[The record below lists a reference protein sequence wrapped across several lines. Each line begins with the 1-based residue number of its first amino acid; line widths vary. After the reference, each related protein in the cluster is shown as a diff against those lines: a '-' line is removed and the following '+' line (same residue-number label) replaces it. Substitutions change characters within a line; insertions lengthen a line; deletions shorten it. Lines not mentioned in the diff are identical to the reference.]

1 MSKGW
6 GRGSAWYRGG
16 VCLGPH
22 EGDRRRRSFNPYRPS
37 AADLAFRTMS
47 FAKIVI
53 RQHIDIRIDLSK
65 QRANFG
71 GS

>member
-1 MSKGW
+1 VEAPGT
-6 GRGSAWYRGG
+6 G
-16 VCLGPH
+16 VAFVLVLTRATDAAGH
-22 EGDRRRRSFNPYRPS
+22 STYRPS
-37 AADLAFRTMS
+37 TADLAFRTMS

-65 QRANFG
+65 QCANFG